1 MPILQVAF
9 RQLKIPRRQP
19 HTLRFFILHIIIIGK
34 IDHHCVRIRNR
45 RFPQRL
51 LIFSGSKIDAVIF
64 HQLVCYCPDTPFFS
78 GPIRPVVEA
87 GAEVLI
93 TGDIDHHEGL
103 DAVAQGLAI
112 IDAGHYGLEKIFV
125 PYMIEYIEREFP
137 QIAVFAAREGNPF
150 WLV

>member
-1 MPILQVAF
+1 M
-9 RQLKIPRRQP
+9 
-19 HTLRFFILHIIIIGK
+19 
-34 IDHHCVRIRNR
+34 
-45 RFPQRL
+45 
-51 LIFSGSKIDAVIF
+51 
-64 HQLVCYCPDTPFFS
+64 
-78 GPIRPVVEA
+78 
-87 GAEVLI
+87 LI

-150 WLV
+150 WSLV